1 MNGQRNRVLMRVA
14 LGGILL
20 SLVGAPACAGGGSE
34 GAGEIC
40 ATYACI
46 NAAVLS
52 GTVAVPAETTQLR
65 VKYCS
70 EESCVDGVVQLGAA
84 GAAGAC
90 TDEPLP
96 AWGDSVCF
104 TRSTDGAVQVQAQLT
119 RLDDESLPPDGERYT
134 LEIVDVDS
142 GETLLDET
150 READY
155 ETTRR
160 DSCHWCWRA
169 DMSL

>member
-1 MNGQRNRVLMRVA
+1 MRLAVWGALLVPGASACTGSDGQ
-14 LGGILL
+14 GET
-20 SLVGAPACAGGGSE
+20 CA
-34 GAGEIC
+34 A
-40 ATYACI
+40 YACV

-52 GTVAVPAETTQLR
+52 GTVPAPTEAAQLR

-70 EESCVDGVVQLGAA
+70 EQACVDGVVEL

-90 TDEPLP
+90 TGEPLP
-96 AWGDSVCF
+96 TWGDSVCF
-104 TRSTDGAVQVQAQLT
+104 TRSTDGTLQVQAQLT
-119 RLDDESLPPDGERYT
+119 RQDDQSLPPDGERYT
-134 LEIVDVDS
+134 LEIVDVAS

-160 DSCHWCWRA
+160 DNCHWCWSA
-169 DMSL
+169 EMSL